1 MKQRIHLVLLG
12 VQNLQASVAFYEGLG
27 WQKSPSGN
35 PEFVLFGLGGVVL
48 GLQSRQAFAADARY
62 PQSQGEGF
70 PGMALAYVAT
80 TPQEVYE
87 VMERAAALGATIHRA
102 AGPNPWGHSGYFAD
116 RDGHL
121 FEVLYE
127 DGWKFAP
134 EGHLAIQ

>member
-27 WQKSPSGN
+27 WKKSPSGN
-35 PEFVLFGLGGVVL
+35 PEFVLFDLGGVVM
-48 GLQSRQAFAADARY
+48 GLQSREAFAADARF
-62 PQSQGEGF
+62 QNGQGQGF
-70 PGMALAYVAT
+70 PGMALAHVTT
-80 TPQEVYE
+80 TPQEVYKM
-87 VMERAAALGATIHRA
+87 MERAASLGATIHRA

-116 RDGHL
+116 PDGHL

-127 DGWKFAP
+127 DGWTFAP